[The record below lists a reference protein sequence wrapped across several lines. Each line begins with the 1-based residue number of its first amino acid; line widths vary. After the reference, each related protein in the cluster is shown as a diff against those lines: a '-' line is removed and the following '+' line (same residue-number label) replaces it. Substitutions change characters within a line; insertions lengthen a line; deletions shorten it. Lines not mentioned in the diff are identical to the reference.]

1 MARAFD
7 SWRALSLSLY
17 MVLTGY
23 AVLVGIPVVSAAWVG
38 KLGFTEAQVGQ
49 LAAADLGGLSLG
61 AVLCAWVL
69 PKVNR
74 RHVVLGAAALA
85 VGANLACMATQDFGP
100 VLALRASAGVASG
113 AYTAIAVA
121 ALGATSRP
129 ERTYAWVLF
138 AFALAQAL
146 ELSLL
151 PMLSM
156 NGIYLALALGFT
168 GALPFFRWMPSHA
181 EPQPD
186 SQAAHPAL
194 PKWVPWLVMAA
205 VLFSYVN
212 IGTYWTYIELAAQ
225 DAALPSGW
233 IRGVLIGASAASLLG
248 CLVSTTLSRRLG
260 LGRAIRWT
268 LAAQAAVVLLLV
280 GGLQTGRFLASVSA
294 FSALWMLSD
303 IFQLSG
309 IARIDASGRLAAL
322 IPGAQGLGQIL
333 GPSSAAALLG
343 SGAGYR
349 GVFALAAAASGVAL
363 ALHLFLHWTRAADRA
378 LATDDL
384 S

>member
-38 KLGFTEAQVGQ
+38 QLEFTEVQVGQ
-49 LAAADLGGLSLG
+49 LSAADLGGLSLG
-61 AVLCAWVL
+61 AVLCAWAL

-74 RHVVLGAAALA
+74 RHVVLGSALLA
-85 VGANLACMATQDFGP
+85 VGANLACMATRDFGS
-100 VLALRASAGVASG
+100 VLALRATVGVASG

-156 NGIYLALALGFT
+156 NGIYLVLALGFA
-168 GALPFFRWMPSHA
+168 GAVPLFRWMPPHA
-181 EPQPD
+181 EPQRR
-186 SQAAHPAL
+186 SQAVHPAL
-194 PKWVPWLVMAA
+194 PRWVPGLVLAA
-205 VLFSYVN
+205 VLCSYVN
-212 IGTYWTYIELAAQ
+212 IGTYWTYIELAAR
-225 DAALPSGW
+225 DAALPTGW

-248 CLVSTTLSRRLG
+248 CLISTPLSRRLG

-268 LAAQAAVVLLLV
+268 LAAQAVAVLILV
-280 GGLQTGRFLASVSA
+280 GGMHTGGFLASVSA

-309 IARIDASGRLAAL
+309 IARLDPSGRLAAL

-333 GPSSAAALLG
+333 GPGSAAALLG
-343 SGAGYR
+343 TGVGYR

-363 ALHLFLHWTRAADRA
+363 ALHLGLHWTRAADRA
-378 LATDDL
+378 LATPDHL
-384 S
+384 